1 VSTSL
6 GRYILKRLGY
16 MVVTLF
22 VIVALTFFTMK
33 LLPGTPYKNQQKLS
47 KEQIALLNHKYGLDL
62 PLPVQFVKYIG
73 NLLKGDLGISFQ
85 FDGRSVN
92 EIIGD
97 LLPVSADLGFEA
109 LVVGLIVGLI
119 LGIIA
124 GVKRNT
130 AWDYITTFIAVIGV
144 SVPSFVLAQL
154 LQYYFAVKHQW
165 LPVAYW
171 DGPAY
176 HVLPVIALAFGPIA
190 SIARYMRTSLVD
202 NLNSDYIEMARAKG
216 LSRFTVVFKHA
227 VRNSLIPIVTI
238 VGPMAVGLMT
248 GVLVIENIFAIP
260 GIGDQFVTSVY
271 TNDYPMIMGTTIMF
285 SVAFVVVIL
294 IVDILYG
301 VIDPRIRV
309 AGGEH

>member
-1 VSTSL
+1 L
-6 GRYILKRLGY
+6 GRYILQRLGY
-16 MVVTLF
+16 MIVTLF
-22 VIVALTFFTMK
+22 VIVAITFFTMK

-47 KEQIALLNHKYGLDL
+47 QEQIALLNHKYGLDQ
-62 PLPVQFVKYIG
+62 PLPVQFVKYVG
-73 NLLKGDLGISFQ
+73 DLLHGDLGISFQ

-92 EIIGD
+92 EIIGHQ
-97 LLPVSADLGFEA
+97 LPVSADLGFEA
-109 LVVGLIVGLI
+109 LIFGLVFGLL

-130 AWDYITTFIAVIGV
+130 SWDYATMIIAVLGI
-144 SVPSFVLAQL
+144 SIPSFVLAQIF
-154 LQYYFAVKHQW
+154 QYYFAVQHHW

-171 DGPAY
+171 EGPSY
-176 HVLPVIALAFGPIA
+176 HVMPVIALGVGPLAI
-190 SIARYMRTSLVD
+190 IARFMRTALVD
-202 NLNSDYIEMARAKG
+202 NLGSDYIEMARAKG
-216 LSRFTVVFKHA
+216 LSRTTVVFKHA

-260 GIGDQFVTSVY
+260 GIGDQFVTSIY

-294 IVDILYG
+294 LVDILYG
-301 VIDPRIRV
+301 VIDPRIRL
-309 AGGEH
+309 AGGDA

>member
-1 VSTSL
+1 
-6 GRYILKRLGY
+6 

-47 KEQIALLNHKYGLDL
+47 PEQIALLNHKYGLDL
-62 PLPVQFVKYIG
+62 PLPEQFVRYLG
-73 NLLKGDLGISFQ
+73 SLLKGDLGISFQ

-92 EIIGD
+92 EIIGKQ
-97 LLPVSADLGFEA
+97 LPISADLGLES
-109 LVVGLIVGLI
+109 LILGLIVGLI

-124 GVKRNT
+124 AVKRNT
-130 AWDYITTFIAVIGV
+130 IWDFLTTFIAVIGV

-154 LQYYFAVKHQW
+154 MQYYFAVKHQW
-165 LPVAYW
+165 FPVAYW
-171 DGPAY
+171 DGPIY
-176 HVLPVIALAFGPIA
+176 HVLPVIALAMGPVA
-190 SIARYMRTSLVD
+190 TIARFMRTSLVE

-216 LSRFTVVFKHA
+216 LSRFSVIFKHG

-248 GVLVIENIFAIP
+248 GVLVIENIFAVP
-260 GIGDQFVTSVY
+260 GIGDQFVTSVN
-271 TNDYPMIMGTTIMF
+271 TLDYPMIMGTTIMF

-301 VIDPRIRV
+301 LIDPRIRV
-309 AGGEH
+309 AGGGH

>member
-1 VSTSL
+1 M

>member
-1 VSTSL
+1 L

>member
-1 VSTSL
+1 MSTSL
-6 GRYILKRLGY
+6 GRYILKRLGF

-22 VIVALTFFTMK
+22 VIVAITFFSMK

-47 KEQIALLNHKYGLDL
+47 QDQIALLNHKYGLDQ
-62 PLPVQFVKYIG
+62 PLPIQFVKYVG
-73 NLLKGDLGISFQ
+73 DLLQGDLGISFQ

-92 EIIGD
+92 EIIGKE
-97 LLPVSADLGFEA
+97 LPISADLGLEA
-109 LVVGLIVGLI
+109 LIFGLILGMI

-130 AWDYITTFIAVIGV
+130 TWDFTTTIIAVLGASIPG
-144 SVPSFVLAQL
+144 FVLAQL
-154 LQYYFAVKHQW
+154 LQYYFAVKLEW
-165 LPVAYW
+165 FPVAYW
-171 DGPAY
+171 EGPVY
-176 HVLPVIALAFGPIA
+176 HVLPVIALGVSPLA

-202 NLNSDYIEMARAKG
+202 NLGSDYIEMARAKG
-216 LSRFTVVFKHA
+216 LSRMTVIFKHA

-301 VIDPRIRV
+301 LIDPRIRL
-309 AGGEH
+309 AGGDA

>member
-1 VSTSL
+1 L

-47 KEQIALLNHKYGLDL
+47 KEQI

>member
-202 NLNSDYIEMARAKG
+202 NLNSDYNEMARAKG

>member
-1 VSTSL
+1 
-6 GRYILKRLGY
+6 